1 MIGGRGMCHRRS
13 APMRSRRQEVT
24 LVVQEM
30 HFETIAAIATPP
42 GEGAIGIVR
51 ISGPEALSVAER
63 VVRSKRRL
71 SDVPSHT
78 LVYGKVVDEHERILD
93 DVLVGVMRAPRT
105 YTGED
110 LIEINCHGG
119 PVILQRVLER
129 VLQAGARLAQPGEFT
144 KRAFLNGKMDLAQA
158 EAVIDMV
165 RAKSPKGLEIAAL
178 QLEGKLSEVVR
189 TQREAILDLL
199 THIQAVIDYPEEGL
213 VDIAPEEV
221 GARLAEISKE
231 LQRLLAGADAGR
243 IYREGIRVAIVGK
256 PNVGKSSLLNAILQ
270 EDRAI
275 VTPIAGTTRDLI
287 EERALLG
294 GIPFT
299 LTDTAGIRVT
309 DDPVEMIG
317 VERTRKAIEG
327 ADLIFLVV
335 SGAEPLDSDDEA
347 VIQQVREAGAA
358 ARVLV
363 VVNKADL
370 PPALDREGLAKA
382 AGEWPCVWV
391 SAVTGMGLDHLE
403 ELASK
408 EVLGEAGA
416 QDAILLTRARHK
428 AALEEALAALK
439 EAQATITEGL
449 PLDLVSVDLQAAL
462 EALGQ
467 VTGESVSEEVV
478 ARIFAQFCVGK

>member
-1 MIGGRGMCHRRS
+1 MPSTERPDALSPARGDARGARD
-13 APMRSRRQEVT
+13 A
-24 LVVQEM
+24 
-30 HFETIAAIATPP
+30 FETIAAIATPP

-119 PVILQRVLER
+119 PVILQHVLER

-221 GARLAEISKE
+221 GA
-231 LQRLLAGADAGR
+231 
-243 IYREGIRVAIVGK
+243 
-256 PNVGKSSLLNAILQ
+256 P
-270 EDRAI
+270 
-275 VTPIAGTTRDLI
+275 
-287 EERALLG
+287 
-294 GIPFT
+294 
-299 LTDTAGIRVT
+299 
-309 DDPVEMIG
+309 
-317 VERTRKAIEG
+317 
-327 ADLIFLVV
+327 
-335 SGAEPLDSDDEA
+335 
-347 VIQQVREAGAA
+347 
-358 ARVLV
+358 AR
-363 VVNKADL
+363 
-370 PPALDREGLAKA
+370 
-382 AGEWPCVWV
+382 
-391 SAVTGMGLDHLE
+391 
-403 ELASK
+403 
-408 EVLGEAGA
+408 
-416 QDAILLTRARHK
+416 
-428 AALEEALAALK
+428 
-439 EAQATITEGL
+439 
-449 PLDLVSVDLQAAL
+449 
-462 EALGQ
+462 
-467 VTGESVSEEVV
+467 
-478 ARIFAQFCVGK
+478 